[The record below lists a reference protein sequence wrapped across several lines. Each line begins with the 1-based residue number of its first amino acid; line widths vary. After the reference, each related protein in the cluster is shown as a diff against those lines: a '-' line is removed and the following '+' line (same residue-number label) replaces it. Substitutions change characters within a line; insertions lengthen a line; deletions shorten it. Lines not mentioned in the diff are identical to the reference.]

1 MNIFL
6 CEECKYKEQKIFSLF
21 FFFTLVRIRKTFLK
35 NIQNS
40 YIREYE

>member
-6 CEECKYKEQKIFSLF
+6 CEECKYKEKQYFLC
-21 FFFTLVRIRKTFLK
+21 FFFTLVRIRKKYLK

-40 YIREYE
+40 YKREYE